1 MRVSCLYLVNML
13 TLRKSEVIIVLD
25 MFKLVELKLGLSATL
40 HLLRC
45 TVFLAWLNL
54 EKYCDRCLLAG
65 FYLKTINVF

>member
-1 MRVSCLYLVNML
+1 MRVSCPYLVNML

-45 TVFLAWLNL
+45 TVFLAWLEFGEVL
-54 EKYCDRCLLAG
+54 
-65 FYLKTINVF
+65 